1 MQGVPGYE
9 IITGTAPASASV
21 RRLSFIIHVLSSV
34 FLAVVESG
42 RGKGGELHATVQGLG
57 NFVVSCLPSCFR
69 DKIRFLSVS
78 YRTFQLVWVAIS
90 FISVVG
96 TCSIFFQACSFLQF

>member
-1 MQGVPGYE
+1 MQGVPGYSHC
-9 IITGTAPASASV
+9 TAPASASV

-57 NFVVSCLPSCFR
+57 NFVVSCLPSYLR
-69 DKIRFLSVS
+69 DNIRWFLLASG
-78 YRTFQLVWVAIS
+78 VAREIGFLWRS
-90 FISVVG
+90 SCPVG
-96 TCSIFFQACSFLQF
+96 VAGVIR